1 MLTFAICRGQHESA
15 ELTPRMSS
23 DAWVGSNSPIS
34 PLLASRAHMPLAY
47 RNCFIATTKEIIQK
61 MQRCTHIFLARWTHK
76 GDPHMI
82 SSGQLATCDAELQSI
97 YSDLLLLPSTDDSST
112 PDWVYE
118 SCRIAAL
125 IYCRSIVHGATL
137 ADSANI
143 MHASI
148 SGSSSGSVTLL
159 AALHSAL
166 GKTELQTCWGFD
178 LSGAFLWVALVGAA
192 ASRSPPRSSSD
203 EALQA
208 SAWRRKCFAL
218 YAVRAAV
225 SVPFE
230 CADATIY
237 ALRTMLQVRECIAI
251 KMRATLPQ

>member
-1 MLTFAICRGQHESA
+1 MLTCAICRGQNESV
-15 ELTPRMSS
+15 ELTPRSS
-23 DAWVGSNSPIS
+23 SEAWVGHNSPIS
-34 PLLASRAHMPLAY
+34 PLLISQEHIPPLY
-47 RNCFIATTKEIIQK
+47 RNGSTTTNDIIRK
-61 MQRCTHIFLARWTHK
+61 MQRCTYIFLARWTHK

-82 SSGQLATCDAELQSI
+82 SSGQIATCDAELQDI
-97 YSDLLLLPSTDDSST
+97 YSDLLLLPSAEYDTQ
-112 PDWVYE
+112 PDWIYE

-125 IYCRSIVHGATL
+125 IYCRSVVHGATL

-148 SGSSSGSVTLL
+148 SGSSSESVTLL

-166 GKTELQTCWGFD
+166 AKSEVQTCWGFD

-192 ASRSPPRSSSD
+192 ASWFAPHSSSD

-208 SAWRRKCFAL
+208 SAWMRKCFAL

-225 SVPFE
+225 SVPFD
-230 CADATIY
+230 CADATIQ
-237 ALRTMLQVRECIAI
+237 ALRTMLQVRRFITV
-251 KMRATLPQ
+251 KMGPALPQ